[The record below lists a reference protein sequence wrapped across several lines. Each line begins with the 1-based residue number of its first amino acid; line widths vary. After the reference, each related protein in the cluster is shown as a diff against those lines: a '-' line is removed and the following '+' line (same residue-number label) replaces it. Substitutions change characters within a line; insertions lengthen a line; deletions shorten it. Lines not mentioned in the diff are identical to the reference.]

1 MEKDS
6 FIKVDKSFLNWEW
19 YQDINTKC
27 LFLHCL
33 LKASQSDTS
42 YRGHDI
48 KRGSFLTSI
57 RMLASETGL
66 SVQQT
71 KTALEHLQKSNEITI
86 KPTHKYTIVTLEKYD
101 VFQCSQCYEQHTEQ
115 HTNNTQDN
123 TQITRKITN
132 EPTHRATHKYT
143 DKSEDLQRFAKDIYP
158 ATNTQSNTQREAQQE
173 NNRKTADL
181 KEEKE
186 KCTKEKEEYTQRIL
200 LNNTYQ
206 SKGGIYNIY
215 NIPPEFESAWGEIL
229 TLYPRRR
236 GRESECKEKYFAILE
251 EQKDK
256 ETFFEDT
263 KEAIKKYAERYMEN
277 NPDDVELRF
286 LKSFSRFFAEDLE
299 NEIQDYQRK
308 KLIFRG
314 WMENDKVLKKNELTE
329 VFKSKFDHTGEEIYH
344 EVLREIYRK
353 YPVHSYMPE
362 EYETLYF
369 KLVNEYEDAK
379 GANIL
384 YASVEKYLK
393 EHMRKRQ
400 YYIPELAYWL
410 KYEAADIMKT
420 ITDYRKLIV

>member
-6 FIKVDKSFLNWEW
+6 FIKIDKSFLYWEW

-33 LKASQSDTS
+33 LKASHSDTS

-57 RMLASETGL
+57 RILASETGL

-86 KPTHKYTIVTLEKYD
+86 KPTHKYTIITLEKYE
-101 VFQCSQCYEQHTEQ
+101 VFQYSQCYEQHT
-115 HTNNTQDN
+115 NNT
-123 TQITRKITN
+123 
-132 EPTHRATHKYT
+132 
-143 DKSEDLQRFAKDIYP
+143 KD
-158 ATNTQSNTQREAQQE
+158 NTQSNEQQE
-173 NNRKTADL
+173 NNKEAADFE
-181 KEEKE
+181 EEKE
-186 KCTKEKEEYTQRIL
+186 KCIKEKEEYTQRIL

-206 SKGGIYNIY
+206 SKRGIYNIY
-215 NIPPEFESAWGEIL
+215 NIPPEFESTWGEIL

-236 GRESECKEKYFAILE
+236 GKETECKEKYFAMLE

-256 ETFFEDT
+256 ETFLEDT
-263 KEAIKKYAERYMEN
+263 KEAIKNYAERYVKN
-277 NPDDVELRF
+277 NPDDVYLRF

-299 NEIQDYQRK
+299 NEIQDYQKK
-308 KLIFRG
+308 KLIFSG

-329 VFKSKFDHTGEEIYH
+329 VFESKFDHTGEEIYH
-344 EVLREIYRK
+344 EVLREICRK

-362 EYETLYF
+362 EYEPLYF
-369 KLVNEYEDAK
+369 RLVNEYEDAK

-393 EHMRKRQ
+393 EQMRKRQ

-420 ITDYRKLIV
+420 ITDYKKLIT